1 MSHELRTPLI
11 GILGNA
17 ELIKDETEN
26 QEIIDMATVIFQS
39 GRRLNETLNM
49 ILDITKLE
57 TDHSEVQMEITD
69 VIPLV
74 MESIDLLEPAA
85 LDKKLEFNYTL
96 NCKQAYLNIN
106 QAFFSSIVNNLL
118 NNAIKYTL
126 KGKIELNL
134 DRSADKIIIT
144 VSDSGIGID
153 SNFLEQIFEPFRQAS
168 EGYARTFEGTGL
180 GLTITKK
187 YVELMDGIIEVES
200 KIDVGSRFKVSFPAV
215 SYNLLNDE
223 TKIQVNESP
232 EISSKEKIIKKVLIL
247 DDDEISLRTL
257 STFIKNEFEFDTVKE
272 AKDAIN
278 FAMNNIYDAF
288 LLDIGLKGELS
299 GLDVAGELR
308 KMKIYNK
315 VPIIAV
321 TAFAMAGDKE
331 RILEGGC
338 SHYISKPCSKK
349 DLLNT
354 LKTALEENDS
364 LQIKEKRKTKE
375 LNQV

>member
-1 MSHELRTPLI
+1 M
-11 GILGNA
+11 
-17 ELIKDETEN
+17 
-26 QEIIDMATVIFQS
+26 
-39 GRRLNETLNM
+39 
-49 ILDITKLE
+49 
-57 TDHSEVQMEITD
+57 
-69 VIPLV
+69 
-74 MESIDLLEPAA
+74 
-85 LDKKLEFNYTL
+85 
-96 NCKQAYLNIN
+96 
-106 QAFFSSIVNNLL
+106 
-118 NNAIKYTL
+118 
-126 KGKIELNL
+126 
-134 DRSADKIIIT
+134 
-144 VSDSGIGID
+144 
-153 SNFLEQIFEPFRQAS
+153 
-168 EGYARTFEGTGL
+168 
-180 GLTITKK
+180 
-187 YVELMDGIIEVES
+187 
-200 KIDVGSRFKVSFPAV
+200 GSRFKVSFPAA
-215 SYNLLNDE
+215 SNNLLNDE

-364 LQIKEKRKTKE
+364 LSIREKRKTKE